1 MEPIF
6 HAQGIGQ
13 GNLPANALQLGILR
27 NEAALISILLKEN
40 KPIRNRLISFTSLSN
55 KKLSSGRRVPLSSQ
69 AILHSKGHS
78 FSPRSFIYC
87 SGSPPKPT
95 KESAFFPHSYRFFKK
110 SFENSPHNHKIHI
123 RFISFP
129 LLFMQGL
136 QHAIRS
142 NRMKTWLLI
151 VLFPLMLGVALF
163 FVFFF
168 ASNRTTYRESRG
180 VRVASLASEERMQD
194 ALTETGAAL
203 ALLAPVLMIWL
214 LISFFFQRQLMFS
227 FSWAKPV
234 TRAQEPKLYNMIE
247 NLCISRGLPTP
258 RIGIIETPGMNAFAL
273 GWRPKDSWIVFTRGL
288 LNALEKSEI
297 EAVAGHELTHII
309 NKDSLLMLVMV
320 LYIGAI
326 SLLGEILLRSGG
338 RGGNSKNKNVLP
350 LIGLVL
356 LMLGYL
362 FYPLVKLAISR
373 KREYL
378 ADAGSVELTKDN
390 QAMISALRK
399 ISARPEVKLDNKEMA
414 AMFIANP
421 FKKMSSLF
429 QTHPSIE
436 DRIKALEHY

>member
-1 MEPIF
+1 
-6 HAQGIGQ
+6 
-13 GNLPANALQLGILR
+13 
-27 NEAALISILLKEN
+27 
-40 KPIRNRLISFTSLSN
+40 
-55 KKLSSGRRVPLSSQ
+55 
-69 AILHSKGHS
+69 
-78 FSPRSFIYC
+78 
-87 SGSPPKPT
+87 
-95 KESAFFPHSYRFFKK
+95 
-110 SFENSPHNHKIHI
+110 
-123 RFISFP
+123 
-129 LLFMQGL
+129 
-136 QHAIRS
+136 
-142 NRMKTWLLI
+142 
-151 VLFPLMLGVALF
+151 
-163 FVFFF
+163 
-168 ASNRTTYRESRG
+168 
-180 VRVASLASEERMQD
+180 
-194 ALTETGAAL
+194 
-203 ALLAPVLMIWL
+203 
-214 LISFFFQRQLMFS
+214 
-227 FSWAKPV
+227 
-234 TRAQEPKLYNMIE
+234 MIE

-326 SLLGEILLRSGG
+326 SLLGETLLRSGG

-414 AMFIANP
+414 AMFIVNP

>member
-1 MEPIF
+1 
-6 HAQGIGQ
+6 
-13 GNLPANALQLGILR
+13 
-27 NEAALISILLKEN
+27 
-40 KPIRNRLISFTSLSN
+40 
-55 KKLSSGRRVPLSSQ
+55 
-69 AILHSKGHS
+69 
-78 FSPRSFIYC
+78 
-87 SGSPPKPT
+87 
-95 KESAFFPHSYRFFKK
+95 
-110 SFENSPHNHKIHI
+110 
-123 RFISFP
+123 
-129 LLFMQGL
+129 
-136 QHAIRS
+136 
-142 NRMKTWLLI
+142 
-151 VLFPLMLGVALF
+151 
-163 FVFFF
+163 
-168 ASNRTTYRESRG
+168 
-180 VRVASLASEERMQD
+180 
-194 ALTETGAAL
+194 
-203 ALLAPVLMIWL
+203 
-214 LISFFFQRQLMFS
+214 
-227 FSWAKPV
+227 
-234 TRAQEPKLYNMIE
+234 MIE

-297 EAVAGHELTHII
+297 EDVAGHELTHII

-414 AMFIANP
+414 AMFIVNP

>member
-1 MEPIF
+1 
-6 HAQGIGQ
+6 
-13 GNLPANALQLGILR
+13 
-27 NEAALISILLKEN
+27 
-40 KPIRNRLISFTSLSN
+40 
-55 KKLSSGRRVPLSSQ
+55 
-69 AILHSKGHS
+69 
-78 FSPRSFIYC
+78 
-87 SGSPPKPT
+87 
-95 KESAFFPHSYRFFKK
+95 
-110 SFENSPHNHKIHI
+110 
-123 RFISFP
+123 
-129 LLFMQGL
+129 
-136 QHAIRS
+136 
-142 NRMKTWLLI
+142 
-151 VLFPLMLGVALF
+151 MLGVALF
-163 FVFFF
+163 FVFLF
-168 ASNRTTYRESRG
+168 ASNGATYRDSRG

>member
-1 MEPIF
+1 
-6 HAQGIGQ
+6 
-13 GNLPANALQLGILR
+13 
-27 NEAALISILLKEN
+27 
-40 KPIRNRLISFTSLSN
+40 
-55 KKLSSGRRVPLSSQ
+55 
-69 AILHSKGHS
+69 
-78 FSPRSFIYC
+78 
-87 SGSPPKPT
+87 
-95 KESAFFPHSYRFFKK
+95 
-110 SFENSPHNHKIHI
+110 
-123 RFISFP
+123 
-129 LLFMQGL
+129 
-136 QHAIRS
+136 
-142 NRMKTWLLI
+142 
-151 VLFPLMLGVALF
+151 MLGVALF
-163 FVFFF
+163 FVFLF
-168 ASNRTTYRESRG
+168 ASNGTTYRESRG
-180 VRVASLASEERMQD
+180 VRVASLASEERMQE

-247 NLCISRGLPTP
+247 NLCISKGLPTP
-258 RIGIIETPGMNAFAL
+258 RIGIIETSGMNAFAL

-421 FKKMSSLF
+421 F
-429 QTHPSIE
+429 
-436 DRIKALEHY
+436 

>member
-1 MEPIF
+1 
-6 HAQGIGQ
+6 
-13 GNLPANALQLGILR
+13 
-27 NEAALISILLKEN
+27 
-40 KPIRNRLISFTSLSN
+40 
-55 KKLSSGRRVPLSSQ
+55 
-69 AILHSKGHS
+69 
-78 FSPRSFIYC
+78 
-87 SGSPPKPT
+87 
-95 KESAFFPHSYRFFKK
+95 
-110 SFENSPHNHKIHI
+110 
-123 RFISFP
+123 
-129 LLFMQGL
+129 
-136 QHAIRS
+136 
-142 NRMKTWLLI
+142 
-151 VLFPLMLGVALF
+151 
-163 FVFFF
+163 
-168 ASNRTTYRESRG
+168 
-180 VRVASLASEERMQD
+180 
-194 ALTETGAAL
+194 
-203 ALLAPVLMIWL
+203 
-214 LISFFFQRQLMFS
+214 
-227 FSWAKPV
+227 
-234 TRAQEPKLYNMIE
+234 MIE

-414 AMFIANP
+414 AMFIVNP

>member
-1 MEPIF
+1 
-6 HAQGIGQ
+6 
-13 GNLPANALQLGILR
+13 
-27 NEAALISILLKEN
+27 
-40 KPIRNRLISFTSLSN
+40 
-55 KKLSSGRRVPLSSQ
+55 
-69 AILHSKGHS
+69 
-78 FSPRSFIYC
+78 
-87 SGSPPKPT
+87 
-95 KESAFFPHSYRFFKK
+95 
-110 SFENSPHNHKIHI
+110 
-123 RFISFP
+123 
-129 LLFMQGL
+129 
-136 QHAIRS
+136 
-142 NRMKTWLLI
+142 
-151 VLFPLMLGVALF
+151 MLGVALF
-163 FVFFF
+163 FVFLF
-168 ASNRTTYRESRG
+168 ASNGTTYRDSRG
-180 VRVASLASEERMQD
+180 VRVAGLASEERMQE

>member
-1 MEPIF
+1 
-6 HAQGIGQ
+6 
-13 GNLPANALQLGILR
+13 
-27 NEAALISILLKEN
+27 
-40 KPIRNRLISFTSLSN
+40 
-55 KKLSSGRRVPLSSQ
+55 
-69 AILHSKGHS
+69 
-78 FSPRSFIYC
+78 
-87 SGSPPKPT
+87 
-95 KESAFFPHSYRFFKK
+95 
-110 SFENSPHNHKIHI
+110 
-123 RFISFP
+123 
-129 LLFMQGL
+129 
-136 QHAIRS
+136 
-142 NRMKTWLLI
+142 
-151 VLFPLMLGVALF
+151 MLGVALF
-163 FVFFF
+163 FVFLF
-168 ASNRTTYRESRG
+168 ASNGTTYRESRG
-180 VRVASLASEERMQD
+180 VRVANLASEERIQE

>member
-1 MEPIF
+1 
-6 HAQGIGQ
+6 
-13 GNLPANALQLGILR
+13 
-27 NEAALISILLKEN
+27 
-40 KPIRNRLISFTSLSN
+40 
-55 KKLSSGRRVPLSSQ
+55 
-69 AILHSKGHS
+69 
-78 FSPRSFIYC
+78 
-87 SGSPPKPT
+87 
-95 KESAFFPHSYRFFKK
+95 
-110 SFENSPHNHKIHI
+110 
-123 RFISFP
+123 
-129 LLFMQGL
+129 
-136 QHAIRS
+136 
-142 NRMKTWLLI
+142 
-151 VLFPLMLGVALF
+151 MLGVALF
-163 FVFFF
+163 FVFLF

-180 VRVASLASEERMQD
+180 VRVASLASEERMQE

-247 NLCISRGLPTP
+247 NLCISKGLPTP

-356 LMLGYL
+356 LILGYL

>member
-1 MEPIF
+1 
-6 HAQGIGQ
+6 
-13 GNLPANALQLGILR
+13 
-27 NEAALISILLKEN
+27 
-40 KPIRNRLISFTSLSN
+40 
-55 KKLSSGRRVPLSSQ
+55 
-69 AILHSKGHS
+69 
-78 FSPRSFIYC
+78 
-87 SGSPPKPT
+87 
-95 KESAFFPHSYRFFKK
+95 
-110 SFENSPHNHKIHI
+110 
-123 RFISFP
+123 
-129 LLFMQGL
+129 
-136 QHAIRS
+136 
-142 NRMKTWLLI
+142 
-151 VLFPLMLGVALF
+151 MLGVALF
-163 FVFFF
+163 FVFLF
-168 ASNRTTYRESRG
+168 ASNGTTYRDSRG

-247 NLCISRGLPTP
+247 NLCISKGLPTP

-350 LIGLVL
+350 LIGIVL

>member
-1 MEPIF
+1 
-6 HAQGIGQ
+6 
-13 GNLPANALQLGILR
+13 
-27 NEAALISILLKEN
+27 
-40 KPIRNRLISFTSLSN
+40 
-55 KKLSSGRRVPLSSQ
+55 
-69 AILHSKGHS
+69 
-78 FSPRSFIYC
+78 
-87 SGSPPKPT
+87 
-95 KESAFFPHSYRFFKK
+95 
-110 SFENSPHNHKIHI
+110 
-123 RFISFP
+123 
-129 LLFMQGL
+129 
-136 QHAIRS
+136 
-142 NRMKTWLLI
+142 
-151 VLFPLMLGVALF
+151 MLGVALF
-163 FVFFF
+163 FVFLF
-168 ASNRTTYRESRG
+168 ASNGTTYRESRG
-180 VRVASLASEERMQD
+180 VSVASLASEERMQD

>member
-1 MEPIF
+1 
-6 HAQGIGQ
+6 
-13 GNLPANALQLGILR
+13 
-27 NEAALISILLKEN
+27 
-40 KPIRNRLISFTSLSN
+40 
-55 KKLSSGRRVPLSSQ
+55 
-69 AILHSKGHS
+69 
-78 FSPRSFIYC
+78 
-87 SGSPPKPT
+87 
-95 KESAFFPHSYRFFKK
+95 
-110 SFENSPHNHKIHI
+110 
-123 RFISFP
+123 
-129 LLFMQGL
+129 
-136 QHAIRS
+136 
-142 NRMKTWLLI
+142 
-151 VLFPLMLGVALF
+151 MLGVALF
-163 FVFFF
+163 FVFLF
-168 ASNRTTYRESRG
+168 ASNRTTYRDSRG
-180 VRVASLASEERMQD
+180 VRVASLASEERMQE

-247 NLCISRGLPTP
+247 NLCISKGLPTP

>member
-1 MEPIF
+1 
-6 HAQGIGQ
+6 
-13 GNLPANALQLGILR
+13 
-27 NEAALISILLKEN
+27 
-40 KPIRNRLISFTSLSN
+40 
-55 KKLSSGRRVPLSSQ
+55 
-69 AILHSKGHS
+69 
-78 FSPRSFIYC
+78 
-87 SGSPPKPT
+87 
-95 KESAFFPHSYRFFKK
+95 
-110 SFENSPHNHKIHI
+110 
-123 RFISFP
+123 
-129 LLFMQGL
+129 
-136 QHAIRS
+136 
-142 NRMKTWLLI
+142 
-151 VLFPLMLGVALF
+151 MLGVALF
-163 FVFFF
+163 FVFLF
-168 ASNRTTYRESRG
+168 ASNGTTYRESRG
-180 VRVASLASEERMQD
+180 VRVASLTSEERMQE

-247 NLCISRGLPTP
+247 NLCISKGLPTP

>member
-1 MEPIF
+1 
-6 HAQGIGQ
+6 
-13 GNLPANALQLGILR
+13 
-27 NEAALISILLKEN
+27 
-40 KPIRNRLISFTSLSN
+40 
-55 KKLSSGRRVPLSSQ
+55 
-69 AILHSKGHS
+69 
-78 FSPRSFIYC
+78 
-87 SGSPPKPT
+87 
-95 KESAFFPHSYRFFKK
+95 
-110 SFENSPHNHKIHI
+110 
-123 RFISFP
+123 
-129 LLFMQGL
+129 
-136 QHAIRS
+136 
-142 NRMKTWLLI
+142 
-151 VLFPLMLGVALF
+151 MLGVALF
-163 FVFFF
+163 FVFLFS
-168 ASNRTTYRESRG
+168 SNGTTVRDSRG
-180 VRVASLASEERMQD
+180 ARVVNVASEERMQE

-399 ISARPEVKLDNKEMA
+399 ISAHPEVKLDNKEMA

>member
-1 MEPIF
+1 
-6 HAQGIGQ
+6 
-13 GNLPANALQLGILR
+13 
-27 NEAALISILLKEN
+27 
-40 KPIRNRLISFTSLSN
+40 
-55 KKLSSGRRVPLSSQ
+55 
-69 AILHSKGHS
+69 
-78 FSPRSFIYC
+78 
-87 SGSPPKPT
+87 
-95 KESAFFPHSYRFFKK
+95 
-110 SFENSPHNHKIHI
+110 
-123 RFISFP
+123 
-129 LLFMQGL
+129 
-136 QHAIRS
+136 
-142 NRMKTWLLI
+142 
-151 VLFPLMLGVALF
+151 MLGVALF
-163 FVFFF
+163 FVFLF
-168 ASNRTTYRESRG
+168 ASNGATYRDSRG

-247 NLCISRGLPTP
+247 NLCISKGLPTP

>member
-1 MEPIF
+1 
-6 HAQGIGQ
+6 
-13 GNLPANALQLGILR
+13 
-27 NEAALISILLKEN
+27 
-40 KPIRNRLISFTSLSN
+40 
-55 KKLSSGRRVPLSSQ
+55 
-69 AILHSKGHS
+69 
-78 FSPRSFIYC
+78 
-87 SGSPPKPT
+87 
-95 KESAFFPHSYRFFKK
+95 
-110 SFENSPHNHKIHI
+110 
-123 RFISFP
+123 
-129 LLFMQGL
+129 
-136 QHAIRS
+136 
-142 NRMKTWLLI
+142 
-151 VLFPLMLGVALF
+151 
-163 FVFFF
+163 
-168 ASNRTTYRESRG
+168 
-180 VRVASLASEERMQD
+180 
-194 ALTETGAAL
+194 
-203 ALLAPVLMIWL
+203 
-214 LISFFFQRQLMFS
+214 
-227 FSWAKPV
+227 
-234 TRAQEPKLYNMIE
+234 MIE
-247 NLCISRGLPTP
+247 NLCISKGLPTP

-309 NKDSLLMLVMV
+309 NNASLLMLVMV

-373 KREYL
+373 KRE
-378 ADAGSVELTKDN
+378 
-390 QAMISALRK
+390 
-399 ISARPEVKLDNKEMA
+399 VKLDNKEMA

>member
-1 MEPIF
+1 
-6 HAQGIGQ
+6 
-13 GNLPANALQLGILR
+13 
-27 NEAALISILLKEN
+27 
-40 KPIRNRLISFTSLSN
+40 
-55 KKLSSGRRVPLSSQ
+55 
-69 AILHSKGHS
+69 
-78 FSPRSFIYC
+78 
-87 SGSPPKPT
+87 
-95 KESAFFPHSYRFFKK
+95 
-110 SFENSPHNHKIHI
+110 
-123 RFISFP
+123 
-129 LLFMQGL
+129 
-136 QHAIRS
+136 
-142 NRMKTWLLI
+142 
-151 VLFPLMLGVALF
+151 MLGVALF
-163 FVFFF
+163 FVFLF
-168 ASNRTTYRESRG
+168 ASNGTTYRDSRG
-180 VRVASLASEERMQD
+180 VRVASLTSEERMQE